1 MKLDGWLLPRSTASL
16 VLSGHLLARGSWL
29 PVLLSLKA
37 AFLFQASTART
48 YGHFGLEGTCSNP
61 HLWSEVLRSFWYTG
75 NLKRQVEKSNGK
87 TQKQLSPLAIT
98 KRKREREKKKDGGR
112 RGNKILFYFNTLVYN
127 GTGTVSSFFC
137 HVFRCEGTQ

>member
-1 MKLDGWLLPRSTASL
+1 M
-16 VLSGHLLARGSWL
+16 LSGHLLARGSWL

-87 TQKQLSPLAIT
+87 TQKTAFSFSNN
-98 KRKREREKKKDGGR
+98 KEKEREREKER
-112 RGNKILFYFNTLVYN
+112 RREK
-127 GTGTVSSFFC
+127 
-137 HVFRCEGTQ
+137 RE